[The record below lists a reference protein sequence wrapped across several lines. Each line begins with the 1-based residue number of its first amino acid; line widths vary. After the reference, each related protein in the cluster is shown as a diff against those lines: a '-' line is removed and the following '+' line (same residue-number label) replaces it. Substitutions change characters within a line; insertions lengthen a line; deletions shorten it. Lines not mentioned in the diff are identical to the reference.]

1 MSEQTQVSVEENIG
15 LVHLCIKRFSGKGV
29 EYDDLFQIGCV
40 GLVKATKN
48 FDYTRG
54 LKFSTYAVP
63 VILGE
68 IKGFFR
74 ADGIIKVSR
83 SIKDLARKVQKETEK
98 YTLEHKESPTISH
111 LAKILGES
119 EEKISEA
126 INSSNIALSLT
137 ASEEDGSFQAD
148 IREESAEEFLTDK
161 LSLFQTLES
170 LDEFDRK
177 LILLRYFKDKTQ
189 KETAEVLGCSQVQIS
204 RREKKAL
211 NFMRGK
217 LA

>member
-1 MSEQTQVSVEENIG
+1 MSDQVQISVEENIG
-15 LVHLCIKRFSGKGV
+15 LVHLCIKRFCGKGV
-29 EYDDLFQIGCV
+29 DYDDLFQIGCV

-48 FDYTRG
+48 FDSQRG

-83 SIKDLARKVQKETEK
+83 SIKDLSRKVQKETEK
-98 YTLEHKESPTISH
+98 YNLEHKSSPTISH
-111 LAKILGES
+111 LSKVLGES

-137 ASEEDGSFQAD
+137 CPEEDGCLQAD

-161 LSLFQTLES
+161 LSLFQTLDS
-170 LDEFDRK
+170 LDEFDKK
-177 LILLRYFKDKTQ
+177 LISLRYFKDKTQ
-189 KETAEVLGCSQVQIS
+189 KETAKELGCSQVQVS
-204 RREKKAL
+204 RREKKVL
-211 NFMRGK
+211 IYMRSK
-217 LA
+217 LG